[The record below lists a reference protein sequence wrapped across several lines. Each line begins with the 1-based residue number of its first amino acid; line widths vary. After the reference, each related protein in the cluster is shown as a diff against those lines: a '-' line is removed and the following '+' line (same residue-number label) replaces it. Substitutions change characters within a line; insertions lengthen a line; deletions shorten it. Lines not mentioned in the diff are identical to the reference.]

1 MLGSNQHMNPCDLQL
16 LDQKNPMH
24 ILQGSW
30 QDLRNKPRNP
40 LDIVEAVERG
50 EFHIW
55 AINHVTQAM
64 TLLLGKAAAI
74 VQTDESKHTEHYASD
89 CVFGIAQHKLNAL
102 RALSKTN
109 S

>member
-1 MLGSNQHMNPCDLQL
+1 MIIPESNIANLMLRQ
-16 LDQKNPMH
+16 
-24 ILQGSW
+24 
-30 QDLRNKPRNP
+30 
-40 LDIVEAVERG
+40 DIVEAVERG